1 MQVIQITS
9 LTGHSPYDITICD
22 ITNTYCYSGVTG
34 ATTVPLTINIP
45 NELLGTTELLVV
57 VTDSIGCQEI
67 QYYNCGVPTPSQ
79 TPTPTPTITPTKSI
93 CNCISFKNTSG
104 VTLNFNY
111 VNCDGNSV
119 YGQIYSG
126 TTLFVCGSNP
136 SSDSGV
142 IFNVSSNICVN
153 NVCPGPTSTPTP
165 TPTIT
170 PTLPPIVGYF
180 EDSCNSLNKFTLSNI
195 PISFSP
201 LSGAYYIVSSGFIGC
216 ATSVISS
223 STTNIY
229 SFISMSS
236 QPSINHC
243 QISNFIYPCPTLT
256 PTPSI
261 TPTRT
266 PTMTPTP
273 TITRTPTNTPTP
285 TPPVKYVL
293 FQAQSCCSKKIT
305 KFIMLP
311 SNFLPGT
318 AVVNSYGECLE
329 IIGISIRD
337 NWITDSWNRE
347 ITYKDC
353 EECIKIQTCDPP
365 VPPAFISIWRTT
377 SSNESITL
385 PYEPLGI
392 YNGTINW
399 GDGQTSTNIY
409 SNRTHTYVTPG
420 DYTITI
426 TGSSIGWSFLNNSVS
441 SNNIIEILQWG
452 CLRLGNS
459 GGYFTQ
465 CVNLILSNVT
475 DILNLSGTEDLSNMF
490 ENCFSITTIQFIN
503 DWDVSNVTNMYTMF
517 IYANTFDQDLGLWD
531 VSNVFNMGQMFVGCS
546 AFNNGGSQM
555 ISGWTTSNVIFMD
568 AMFYDTTSFNQPIG
582 SWDVSNVVDMSSM
595 FQQSTSFN
603 QPIGSWD
610 VSNVNNFNNFMFG
623 KTFSDYSTTNL
634 NLIYNGWSSLPTLNY
649 GLTINFGNIKYT
661 LAGVAGKQILEGNS
675 IGQYNWTITDGGI

>member
-661 LAGVAGKQILEGNS
+661 LAGVVGKQILEGNS

>member
-1 MQVIQITS
+1 
-9 LTGHSPYDITICD
+9 
-22 ITNTYCYSGVTG
+22 
-34 ATTVPLTINIP
+34 
-45 NELLGTTELLVV
+45 
-57 VTDSIGCQEI
+57 
-67 QYYNCGVPTPSQ
+67 
-79 TPTPTPTITPTKSI
+79 
-93 CNCISFKNTSG
+93 
-104 VTLNFNY
+104 
-111 VNCDGNSV
+111 
-119 YGQIYSG
+119 
-126 TTLFVCGSNP
+126 
-136 SSDSGV
+136 
-142 IFNVSSNICVN
+142 
-153 NVCPGPTSTPTP
+153 
-165 TPTIT
+165 
-170 PTLPPIVGYF
+170 
-180 EDSCNSLNKFTLSNI
+180 
-195 PISFSP
+195 
-201 LSGAYYIVSSGFIGC
+201 
-216 ATSVISS
+216 
-223 STTNIY
+223 
-229 SFISMSS
+229 
-236 QPSINHC
+236 
-243 QISNFIYPCPTLT
+243 
-256 PTPSI
+256 
-261 TPTRT
+261 
-266 PTMTPTP
+266 
-273 TITRTPTNTPTP
+273 
-285 TPPVKYVL
+285 
-293 FQAQSCCSKKIT
+293 
-305 KFIMLP
+305 
-311 SNFLPGT
+311 
-318 AVVNSYGECLE
+318 
-329 IIGISIRD
+329 
-337 NWITDSWNRE
+337 
-347 ITYKDC
+347 
-353 EECIKIQTCDPP
+353 

-661 LAGVAGKQILEGNS
+661 LAGVVGKQILEGNS

>member
-93 CNCISFKNTSG
+93 CNCISFENTSG

-126 TTLFVCGSNP
+126 TTLFVCGHNP

-353 EECIKIQTCDPP
+353 EECIKVQTCNPP
-365 VPPAFISIWRTT
+365 SPPAFISIWRTT

-399 GDGQTSTNIY
+399 GDGQTSKNIY

-459 GGYFTQ
+459 GGYFSQ
-465 CVNLILSNVT
+465 CVNLTLSNVT
-475 DILNLSGTEDLSNMF
+475 DIINLSGTNDLSYMF
-490 ENCFSITTIQFIN
+490 DTCISITTIQFIN
-503 DWDVSNVTNMYTMF
+503 DWDVSNITNMSYMF
-517 IYANTFDQDLGLWD
+517 
-531 VSNVFNMGQMFVGCS
+531 SN
-546 AFNNGGSQM
+546 A
-555 ISGWTTSNVIFMD
+555 TL
-568 AMFYDTTSFNQPIG
+568 FNQPIG
-582 SWDVSNVVDMSSM
+582 SWDVSNITNMSYM
-595 FQQSTSFN
+595 FANATSFN
-603 QPIGSWD
+603 QPIGSWE
-610 VSNVNNFNNFMFG
+610 VSNVDNFNNFMFG
-623 KTFSDYSTTNL
+623 KTFSDYSATNL
-634 NLIYNGWSSLPTLNY
+634 TLIYNGWSSLPTLNY
-649 GLTINFGNIKYT
+649 GLTINFGSIKYT
-661 LAGVAGKQILEGNS
+661 LAGVAGKQILESNAVGD
-675 IGQYNWTITDGGI
+675 YNWTITDGGILF

>member
-126 TTLFVCGSNP
+126 TTLFVCGHNP

-399 GDGQTSTNIY
+399 GDGQTSKNIY

-426 TGSSIGWSFLNNSVS
+426 TGSSVGWSFIINGIS
-441 SNNIIEILQWG
+441 SANIIEILQWG

-459 GGYFTQ
+459 GGYFSQ
-465 CVNLILSNVT
+465 CVNLTLSNVT
-475 DILNLSGTEDLSNMF
+475 DIINLSGTNDLSNMF
-490 ENCFSITTIQFIN
+490 VNCFSITTIQFIN
-503 DWDVSNVTNMYTMF
+503 NWDVSNVTNMYTMF

-531 VSNVFNMGQMFVGCS
+531 VSNVFNMGQMFLGCS

-555 ISGWTTSNVIFMD
+555 ISGWTTSNVIFMNG
-568 AMFYDTTSFNQPIG
+568 MFYDTTSFNQPIG